1 MSDVKPKAARVRDD
15 NKANSKSS
23 ARHES
28 VFASLRDDG
37 KLHEDMN

>member
-1 MSDVKPKAARVRDD
+1 MSRGLDDKA
-15 NKANSKSS
+15 KSKRS

-37 KLHEDMN
+37 KLHFLMKSNLNV